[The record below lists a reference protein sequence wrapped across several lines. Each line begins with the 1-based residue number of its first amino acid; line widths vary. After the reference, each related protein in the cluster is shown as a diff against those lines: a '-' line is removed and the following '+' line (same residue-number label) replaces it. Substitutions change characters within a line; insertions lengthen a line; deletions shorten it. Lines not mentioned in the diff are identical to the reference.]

1 MKGGAA
7 PTGGETTSSSTDMRR
22 ANQLTRACV
31 RRGAGF
37 YAEVQND
44 RDMTQMERESASR
57 DGVPVMMDI
66 PLRHGEAHAP
76 WYCCALP
83 ETNAGD
89 GLPDDRRALHRCR
102 GVHMRPVDLQAG
114 EAVQMYSK
122 SIVLGEKEERVFLEI
137 AERNRLRGKDTV
149 TLLNSHHFPLVH
161 SPEVCVCACVCERA
175 LECMRLFVR
184 LYASLC
190 VLMHA
195 GSYVCVFACMVVCLI
210 VCIYTRARAHA
221 QVYTAIRDATNGKMH
236 PAIQVCEICDPSHH
250 IYKFQVHQDWSRP
263 VLGLSKAHE
272 R

>member
-1 MKGGAA
+1 MRGGAA

-57 DGVPVMMDI
+57 DGVPVIMDI

-89 GLPDDRRALHRCR
+89 GLPADRRAVHRCR

-122 SIVLGEKEERVFLEI
+122 SIVVGEKEERVFLEI

-175 LECMRLFVR
+175 LECMRLFVC

-190 VLMHA
+190 VCMHA
-195 GSYVCVFACMVVCLI
+195 GSCVCVCL
-210 VCIYTRARAHA
+210 HA
-221 QVYTAIRDATNGKMH
+221 W
-236 PAIQVCEICDPSHH
+236 SH
-250 IYKFQVHQDWSRP
+250 
-263 VLGLSKAHE
+263 A
-272 R
+272 

>member
-1 MKGGAA
+1 MRGAA
-7 PTGGETTSSSTDMRR
+7 TTGGEATSSSTDVRR

-31 RRGAGF
+31 RQSAGF
-37 YAEVQND
+37 YAEVRND

-76 WYCCALP
+76 WYCCAHP
-83 ETNAGD
+83 ETNASD
-89 GLPDDRRALHRCR
+89 GLPADRRAVHRYR

-161 SPEVCVCACVCERA
+161 SPEVCLRACVCERA
-175 LECMRLFVR
+175 VSVCVCSSVCMRLCVSACTLARIFVF
-184 LYASLC
+184 
-190 VLMHA
+190 
-195 GSYVCVFACMVVCLI
+195 VCMDACSI
-210 VCIYTRARAHA
+210 VCIYTHAHAHA

-250 IYKFQVHQDWSRP
+250 IYKFQVYQDWSRP
-263 VLGLSKAHE
+263 VLGLSKANE
-272 R
+272 L